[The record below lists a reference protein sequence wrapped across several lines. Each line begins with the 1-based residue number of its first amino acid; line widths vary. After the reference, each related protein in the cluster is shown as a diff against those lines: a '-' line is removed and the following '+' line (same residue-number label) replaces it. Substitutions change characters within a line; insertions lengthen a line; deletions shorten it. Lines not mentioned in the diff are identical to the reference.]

1 MFTTLLNKL
10 RRFDTPQAELQVFCD
25 AIRQAVETDRMGS
38 DAEFAKWV
46 HDEVALNIMQKLAKT
61 MTFDLN
67 VSA

>member
-1 MFTTLLNKL
+1 MNKL
-10 RRFDTPQAELQVFCD
+10 RRLDTPLAELQVICD
-25 AIRQAVETDRMGS
+25 AIRHAVETDRMGS

-46 HDEVALNIMQKLAKT
+46 HEEVAIGIMQKLAKT